1 MKSEASS
8 GFAGASFIIY
18 LGTTKTWPPFLI
30 LGGLGDFLNYI
41 LTLFPNLKLGIL
53 PNAMQFSGDKD
64 FRFIIFIALP
74 FRSFTFSTGWVW
86 AGLAFGLRLT
96 RLAYIV
102 FNWCVSEPT
111 PLSLKSGFL
120 DIFTK
125 FMFYFWTSRIF
136 PTCLRQLSGDGLRSQ
151 MSDPDPTG
159 DLLYLT
165 ILTIRLGII
174 CGCSSP
180 LGLIYLLLKSG

>member
-74 FRSFTFSTGWVW
+74 FRSFTFSTGWVCT
-86 AGLAFGLRLT
+86 GLAFGLRLT
-96 RLAYIV
+96 RLAYMV
-102 FNWCVSEPT
+102 FN
-111 PLSLKSGFL
+111 
-120 DIFTK
+120 
-125 FMFYFWTSRIF
+125 
-136 PTCLRQLSGDGLRSQ
+136 
-151 MSDPDPTG
+151 
-159 DLLYLT
+159 
-165 ILTIRLGII
+165 
-174 CGCSSP
+174 
-180 LGLIYLLLKSG
+180 